1 MLDDELLALT
11 LNAPATRQIVQAVS
25 TQWPDHGRYIKKTL
39 SQRDSA
45 LMATTE
51 GLAQAIVLLVGD
63 KLPKIAEHY
72 HWTCDRLREEELYF
86 HRQGHYRLS
95 TFAEADA
102 EVYSDAAYM
111 EKYMDGLLFSQV
123 LWFNHVASCQFFL
136 SQTAD
141 LLNPKASYLEIGP
154 GHGLMMYL
162 ALRDFDLGSSTA
174 WDLSQVSLD
183 QTRHALAVLGQ
194 TGCQFAIQ
202 NVMELP
208 PGTPPHDL
216 VVLSE
221 VLEHLQDPMAVMGHI
236 RQLVNPKGGLIFINV
251 PINSPSPDHL
261 YLMRSPDD
269 ARALLTNTGFE
280 ILREGFFATQGMELL
295 RALRNQVSVSA
306 CLLARRV

>member
-1 MLDDELLALT
+1 MTDDELQALT
-11 LNAPATRQIVQAVS
+11 ANAPATLAIVQAVAD
-25 TQWPDHGRYIKKTL
+25 QWPDHLRYMKKNL
-39 SQRDSA
+39 SLRDA
-45 LMATTE
+45 DLMAMTE
-51 GLAQAIVLLVGD
+51 ILAQAILTLAGD
-63 KLPKIAEHY
+63 RLPKIAEHY

-86 HRQGHYRLS
+86 HREGHYRLS
-95 TFAEADA
+95 TFEQADA

-162 ALRDFDLGSSTA
+162 ALRDFDLGSSMA

-183 QTRHALAVLGQ
+183 QTAHALARLGH
-194 TGCQFAIQ
+194 TGCGFAIQ
-202 NVMELP
+202 NVMDVP
-208 PGTPPHDL
+208 PDTPPHDL

-221 VLEHLQDPMAVMGHI
+221 VLEHLQDPMGVMGHI

-261 YLMRSPDD
+261 YLMRKPDD
-269 ARALLTNTGFE
+269 ARALLTNNGFE
-280 ILREGFFATQGMELL
+280 IVREGFFATQGMDLE

-306 CLLARRV
+306 CMLARRV